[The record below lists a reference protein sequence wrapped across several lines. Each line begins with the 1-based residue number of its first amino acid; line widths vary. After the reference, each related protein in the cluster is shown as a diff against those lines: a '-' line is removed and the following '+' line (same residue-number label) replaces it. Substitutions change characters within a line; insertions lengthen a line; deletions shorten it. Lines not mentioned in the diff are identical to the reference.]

1 MHDLEWAG
9 GTGSRWLAG
18 LGAVY
23 AAAGVALSAYA
34 AHAAIGGDAPRLQT
48 AALFAFGHGVALAAL
63 AHVQGNRWT
72 LVGMLAIAAGV
83 VLFAGSLIARVM
95 LHWPATLAPF
105 GGMLL
110 IGGWL
115 VFAIGQWRR

>member
-1 MHDLEWAG
+1 MRDLEPAG
-9 GTGSRWLAG
+9 GTGIRWLAV

-23 AAAGVALSAYA
+23 AAAGIALSAYA
-34 AHAAIGGDAPRLQT
+34 AHATLGGDASRLQT

-63 AHVQGNRWT
+63 AHVPRNRWT
-72 LVGMLAIAAGV
+72 FAGMLAIAAGV
-83 VLFAGSLIARVM
+83 VLFTGSLVARVV

>member
-1 MHDLEWAG
+1 MPDFERPGASG
-9 GTGSRWLAG
+9 NRWLAA

-34 AHAAIGGDAPRLQT
+34 AHAAAGGDASRLQT

-63 AHVQGNRWT
+63 GRVPANRWT
-72 LVGMLAIAAGV
+72 FLGLLALAAGV
-83 VLFAGSLIARVM
+83 ILFSGSLVARVV
-95 LHWPATLAPF
+95 LHWPATFAPF

-115 VFAIGQWRR
+115 VFAIGQWRS

>member
-1 MHDLEWAG
+1 
-9 GTGSRWLAG
+9 
-18 LGAVY
+18 
-23 AAAGVALSAYA
+23 
-34 AHAAIGGDAPRLQT
+34 
-48 AALFAFGHGVALAAL
+48 
-63 AHVQGNRWT
+63 
-72 LVGMLAIAAGV
+72 MLAIAAGV
-83 VLFAGSLIARVM
+83 VLFTGSLVARVV